1 MGILSSYPGGSKS
14 LLIFSGKID
23 EMGIAD
29 YYSFGKIRP
38 GFQPI
43 EVYNLPRIWIDWNS
57 LSAWRE
63 FPLIRMHP
71 GLDVVKEKWSGILW
85 YTWQIDE
92 LETQ

>member
-57 LSAWRE
+57 LGGGFKYFLFSP
-63 FPLIRMHP
+63 PLGKIPNLTNIFQTGWNH
-71 GLDVVKEKWSGILW
+71 
-85 YTWQIDE
+85 Q
-92 LETQ
+92 LE